1 MEEIRLDNRQRMMRI
16 REIDLLELLTVILL
30 HWRSM
35 IVALLCGAILLGGMS
50 YVKSTQNI
58 QKQQAQIQQEEK
70 YVLELDGKTDAERR
84 ELFASK
90 LTDEELT
97 DVESAYLYEQQYAA
111 KEKYMENSVFMN
123 ADSFHMYIADLI
135 YRVDAE
141 DMEQAYSI
149 NEIYKNLLK
158 SGELRS
164 RLAAACNNSIDTVIS
179 IADDTIDLHNSSV
192 LRMQLEYSDEETC
205 RSLAQTVRDYIVEK
219 QGEIMSSVG
228 EHEINLIEESYAER
242 MDSDLLDRQKNLK
255 SELINLRTS
264 EIKLTKEFSS
274 DQQEYFRLLC
284 MQGQESEENTNEE
297 DIAAKQEQTQTTI
310 IEKPSA
316 SKTHMLMGAVLFVFV
331 YAGVLCLKCVAN
343 NKLRAKDDLQDLF
356 GIPQLGLITK
366 EKGKKKVFSFVDE
379 WILKMYYHNRR
390 RFDKAE
396 AVELAVVAVHMAAE
410 KNTLDTIYLVGTG
423 MGQSTKQ
430 ICETLQ
436 KELQKSKIEVVV
448 AENILYNAENLKKLE
463 NAQGAVLIETVGQT
477 MYTEI
482 LQELQLLD
490 RQQITILG
498 GITVEE

>member
-1 MEEIRLDNRQRMMRI
+1 MDNRQRMMRI

-58 QKQQAQIQQEEK
+58 QKQQTQIQQEEK

-111 KEKYMENSVFMN
+111 KEKYTENSVFMN

-149 NEIYKNLLK
+149 NDIYKNLLK

-164 RLAAACNNSIDTVIS
+164 RLAVACNNSIDTVII

-192 LRMQLEYSDEETC
+192 LRMQLEYTDEETC

-242 MDSDLLDRQKNLK
+242 MDSDLLDQQKNLK
-255 SELINLRTS
+255 TELINLRTS

-274 DQQEYFRLLC
+274 DQQEYFELLC
-284 MQGQESEENTNEE
+284 MQGRGSEENTTEE
-297 DIAAKQEQTQTTI
+297 ENAAEQQTTI
-310 IEKPSA
+310 IGKASV
-316 SKTHMLMGAVLFVFV
+316 SKTYLLMGAVLFVFV

-366 EKGKKKVFSFVDE
+366 EEGKKKVFSFVDE
-379 WILKMYYHNRR
+379 WILKMYYRNRR
-390 RFDKAE
+390 RFDRAK

-410 KNTLDTIYLVGTG
+410 KNTLNTIYLVGTG

-430 ICETLQ
+430 ICETLR

-463 NAQGAVLIETVGQT
+463 NAQGAVLVETAGQT

-490 RQQITILG
+490 RQQIIILG
-498 GITVEE
+498 GLTVEE

>member
-1 MEEIRLDNRQRMMRI
+1 MDNRQRMMRI

-205 RSLAQTVRDYIVEK
+205 RSLAQTVRETRRN
-219 QGEIMSSVG
+219 
-228 EHEINLIEESYAER
+228 H
-242 MDSDLLDRQKNLK
+242 
-255 SELINLRTS
+255 
-264 EIKLTKEFSS
+264 
-274 DQQEYFRLLC
+274 
-284 MQGQESEENTNEE
+284 
-297 DIAAKQEQTQTTI
+297 
-310 IEKPSA
+310 
-316 SKTHMLMGAVLFVFV
+316 VF
-331 YAGVLCLKCVAN
+331 G
-343 NKLRAKDDLQDLF
+343 
-356 GIPQLGLITK
+356 
-366 EKGKKKVFSFVDE
+366 
-379 WILKMYYHNRR
+379 W
-390 RFDKAE
+390 
-396 AVELAVVAVHMAAE
+396 
-410 KNTLDTIYLVGTG
+410 GT
-423 MGQSTKQ
+423 
-430 ICETLQ
+430 
-436 KELQKSKIEVVV
+436 
-448 AENILYNAENLKKLE
+448 
-463 NAQGAVLIETVGQT
+463 
-477 MYTEI
+477 
-482 LQELQLLD
+482 
-490 RQQITILG
+490 
-498 GITVEE
+498 

>member
-1 MEEIRLDNRQRMMRI
+1 MDNRQRMMRI

>member
-141 DMEQAYSI
+141 DMEQVYSI

-274 DQQEYFRLLC
+274 DQQEYFELLC
-284 MQGQESEENTNEE
+284 MQERESEENTTEE
-297 DIAAKQEQTQTTI
+297 ENAAEQQTTI
-310 IEKPSA
+310 TGKASV
-316 SKTHMLMGAVLFVFV
+316 SKTYLLMGAVLFVFV

-366 EKGKKKVFSFVDE
+366 EKGKKKAFSFVDE

>member
-1 MEEIRLDNRQRMMRI
+1 MEEIKMDNRQRMMRI

-58 QKQQAQIQQEEK
+58 QKQQTQIQQEEK

-111 KEKYMENSVFMN
+111 KEKYTENSVFMN

-149 NEIYKNLLK
+149 NDIYKNLLK

-164 RLAAACNNSIDTVIS
+164 RLAVACNNSIDTVII

-192 LRMQLEYSDEETC
+192 LRMQLEYTDEETC

-242 MDSDLLDRQKNLK
+242 MDSDLLDQQKNLK
-255 SELINLRTS
+255 TELINLRTS

-274 DQQEYFRLLC
+274 DQQEYFELLC
-284 MQGQESEENTNEE
+284 MQGRGSEENTTEE
-297 DIAAKQEQTQTTI
+297 ENAAEQQTTI
-310 IEKPSA
+310 IGKASV
-316 SKTHMLMGAVLFVFV
+316 SKTYLLMGAVLFVFV

-366 EKGKKKVFSFVDE
+366 EEGKKKVFSFVDE
-379 WILKMYYHNRR
+379 WILKMYYRNRR
-390 RFDKAE
+390 RFDRAK

-410 KNTLDTIYLVGTG
+410 KNTLNTIYLVGTG

-430 ICETLQ
+430 ICETLR

-463 NAQGAVLIETVGQT
+463 NAQGAVLVETAGQT

-490 RQQITILG
+490 RQQIIILG
-498 GITVEE
+498 GLTVEE

>member
-1 MEEIRLDNRQRMMRI
+1 MDNRQRMMRI

-242 MDSDLLDRQKNLK
+242 MDSDLLDQQKNLK

-274 DQQEYFRLLC
+274 DQQEYFELLC
-284 MQGQESEENTNEE
+284 MQERESEENTTEE
-297 DIAAKQEQTQTTI
+297 ENAAEQQTTI
-310 IEKPSA
+310 TGKASV
-316 SKTHMLMGAVLFVFV
+316 SKTYLLMGAVLFVFV

-366 EKGKKKVFSFVDE
+366 EKGKKKAFSFVDE
-379 WILKMYYHNRR
+379 WILKMYCHNRR

>member
-1 MEEIRLDNRQRMMRI
+1 MDNRQRMMRI

-58 QKQQAQIQQEEK
+58 QKQQTQIQQEEK

-111 KEKYMENSVFMN
+111 KEKYTENSVFMN
-123 ADSFHMYIADLI
+123 ADSFQMYIADLI

-149 NEIYKNLLK
+149 NDIYKNLLK

-164 RLAAACNNSIDTVIS
+164 RLAVACNNSIDTVII

-192 LRMQLEYSDEETC
+192 LRMQLEYTDEETC

-242 MDSDLLDRQKNLK
+242 MDSDLLDQQKNLK
-255 SELINLRTS
+255 TELINLRTS

-274 DQQEYFRLLC
+274 DQQEYFELLC
-284 MQGQESEENTNEE
+284 MQGRGSEENTTEE
-297 DIAAKQEQTQTTI
+297 ENAAEQQTTI
-310 IEKPSA
+310 IGKASV
-316 SKTHMLMGAVLFVFV
+316 SKTYLLMGAVLFVFV

-366 EKGKKKVFSFVDE
+366 EEGKKKVFSFVDE
-379 WILKMYYHNRR
+379 WILKMYYRNRR
-390 RFDKAE
+390 RFDRAK

-410 KNTLDTIYLVGTG
+410 KNTLNTIYLVGTG

-430 ICETLQ
+430 ICETLR

-463 NAQGAVLIETVGQT
+463 NAQGAVLVETAGQT

-490 RQQITILG
+490 RQQIIILG
-498 GITVEE
+498 GLTVEE

>member
-1 MEEIRLDNRQRMMRI
+1 MEEIKMDNRQRMMRI

-58 QKQQAQIQQEEK
+58 QKQQTQIQQEEK

-111 KEKYMENSVFMN
+111 KEKYTENSVFMN

-149 NEIYKNLLK
+149 NDIYKNLLK

-164 RLAAACNNSIDTVIS
+164 RLAVACNNSIDTVII

-192 LRMQLEYSDEETC
+192 LRMQLEYTDEETC

-242 MDSDLLDRQKNLK
+242 MDSDLLDQQKNLK
-255 SELINLRTS
+255 TELINLRTS

-274 DQQEYFRLLC
+274 DQQEYFELLC
-284 MQGQESEENTNEE
+284 MQGRGSEENTTEE
-297 DIAAKQEQTQTTI
+297 ENAAEQQTTI
-310 IEKPSA
+310 IGKASV
-316 SKTHMLMGAVLFVFV
+316 SKTYLLMGAVLFVFV

-366 EKGKKKVFSFVDE
+366 EEGKKKVFSFVDE
-379 WILKMYYHNRR
+379 WILKMYYRNRR
-390 RFDKAE
+390 RFDRAK

-430 ICETLQ
+430 ICETLR

-463 NAQGAVLIETVGQT
+463 NAQGAVLVETAGQT

-490 RQQITILG
+490 RQQIIILG
-498 GITVEE
+498 GLTVEE